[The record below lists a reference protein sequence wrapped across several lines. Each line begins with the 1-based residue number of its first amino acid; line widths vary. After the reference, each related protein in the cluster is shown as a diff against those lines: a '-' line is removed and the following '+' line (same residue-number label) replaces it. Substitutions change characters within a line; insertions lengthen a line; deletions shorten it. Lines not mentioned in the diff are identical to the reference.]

1 MLGRLTLIA
10 VAACVLAGSAG
21 AAATDPKKR
30 HNAAD
35 QAWAAAIRIH
45 REDLGPGDWRVES
58 SNSSAGAPQSCKDPD
73 LSDLV
78 ETGSAENPDFSQ
90 NGSFV
95 GSGSSVFLTAAQATT
110 AWRRVAAQPFAR
122 CVTTGFKQAMSG
134 SGVRVT
140 VLGSGPLAFHKL
152 TDHFAAGRIRLR
164 IAGPAA
170 TLEGRITYYL
180 YAQGRATAL
189 LMVASF
195 GKPLSPISSSLER
208 RLAALVAARLH
219 K

>member
-1 MLGRLTLIA
+1 MAGRLVVIF
-10 VAACVLAGSAG
+10 VAACILAGSAG

-35 QAWAAAIRIH
+35 QAWAKAIRIQ
-45 REDLGPGDWRVES
+45 RSDLGAGDWRVEPKS
-58 SNSSAGAPQSCKDPD
+58 SDAGAPQGCKDPN

-78 ETGSAENPDFSQ
+78 ETGSAENPDFSR

-95 GSGSSVFLTAAQATT
+95 GSGASIFLSEAQATS
-110 AWRRVAAQPFAR
+110 AWRRIAAQEFTR
-122 CVTTGFKQAMSG
+122 CIATGFKQAVSG
-134 SGVRVT
+134 SNVRLM
-140 VLGSGPLAFHKL
+140 VLSSGRLAFGRP
-152 TDHFAAGRIRLR
+152 TDHFTAGRVRLR
-164 IAGPAA
+164 ISGPAA
-170 TLEGRITYYL
+170 TLEGRVTYYL

-195 GKPLSPISSSLER
+195 GRPLSPISPALEK
-208 RLAALVAARLH
+208 RLATLVASRLR

>member
-1 MLGRLTLIA
+1 MLGRVALIL
-10 VAACVLAGSAG
+10 VAASVLAGSAG

-30 HNAAD
+30 HNADD

-45 REDLGPGDWRVES
+45 REDLGAGDWRVER
-58 SNSSAGAPQSCKDPD
+58 SNSSAGAPQACKDPD

-78 ETGSAENPDFSQ
+78 ETGSAENPDFSR

-95 GSGSSVFLTAAQATT
+95 GSGASVFLTERQATT
-110 AWRRVAAQPFAR
+110 AWQRLAAQPITR
-122 CVTTGFKQAMSG
+122 CIETGFKRALAG
-134 SGVRVT
+134 SGARVT
-140 VLGSGPLAFHKL
+140 VFGRGPLSVGELADRVS
-152 TDHFAAGRIRLR
+152 TGRIRLR
-164 IAGPAA
+164 ITGPSAK
-170 TLEGRITYYL
+170 LEGRITYYL

-195 GKPLSPISSSLER
+195 GKPLRPISPALER
-208 RLAALVAARLH
+208 RLAALVASRLQ